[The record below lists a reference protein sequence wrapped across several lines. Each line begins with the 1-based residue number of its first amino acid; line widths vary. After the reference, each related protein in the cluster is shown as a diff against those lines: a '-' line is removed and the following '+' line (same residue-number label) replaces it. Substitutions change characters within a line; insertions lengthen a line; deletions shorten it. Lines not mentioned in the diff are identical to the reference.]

1 MNTQKYGIGNS
12 GLLNEVDRSMYKNK
26 DTVSKSL
33 IDRERTYLNYNLC
46 PHPQY
51 SKQEIL
57 AIQERIRG
65 KKMRKD
71 GILFGSTILTL
82 PKDFQGDEKAFFESA
97 YKNLKKLYGLK
108 DEDIVSAYVHLDET
122 SPHMHFYFIPIK
134 HEQEKDIISWDKV
147 FPRKMYQTQHKLL
160 KKEMEQELGVEC
172 NILNGETLGID
183 ISKLNKEDKM
193 VSMELAN
200 KKEELCSTKEEVIT
214 VQIQKEELKQNISN
228 LTKEVK
234 DLKSEKVSLTQAIN
248 NLMESIKEFITQRSG
263 LNKVLRT
270 PFIKNREDIES
281 RLDKVDMKQEKALN
295 KDFDSIDDVLSSY
308 DVVKSNNYILGG
320 LKEATKQEEYDFD
333 DLDDLLDR

>member
-1 MNTQKYGIGNS
+1 MNTQKYGIGNC
-12 GLLNEVDRSMYKNK
+12 GLLWEVDRSMYKNK
-26 DTVSKSL
+26 DTASKSL
-33 IDRERTYLNYNLC
+33 IDHSKSHLNYNLC
-46 PHPQY
+46 PHKQY
-51 SKQEIL
+51 TKDEILKKQED
-57 AIQERIRG
+57 IRG
-65 KKMRKD
+65 KKIRKD
-71 GILFGSTILTL
+71 GVFFGSTILTL
-82 PKDFQGDEKAFFESA
+82 PKDFQGDGKAFFESA

-108 DEDIVSAYVHLDET
+108 DEDVVSAYVHLDET

-134 HEQEKDIISWDKV
+134 HEQEKDVVSWDKV
-147 FPRKMYQTQHKLL
+147 FPRKMYQAQHKLL
-160 KKEMEQELGVEC
+160 KKEMEKDLGLEC
-172 NILNGETLGID
+172 NLLNGETLGIN
-183 ISKLNKEDKM
+183 LTEMNKEDKK
-193 VSMELAN
+193 VSMQLAN
-200 KKEELCSTKEEVIT
+200 KKEELAFTKEEVIT
-214 VQIQKEELKQNISN
+214 VQIQKEELKQDITN

-248 NLMESIKEFITQRSG
+248 TLMESIKEFITQRSG